1 MATSDLVDEFL
12 RSYQEAFGSF
22 DAARIAGHFAYPAHV
37 TSDAQDVVLTSVADA
52 GAWTKALER
61 LLDTHRRANVASARV
76 VERTVAEL
84 SARVCH
90 AAVSWSV
97 HDADGRELYRFHATY
112 TLVRRDDSLLVSALA
127 HDELPRLQACLS
139 GGPTDHGR
147 A

>member
-1 MATSDLVDEFL
+1 MPTSHLVDEFL
-12 RSYQEAFGSF
+12 RSYQQAFGSF

-52 GAWTKALER
+52 ATWTKALER
-61 LLDTHRRANVASARV
+61 LLGTHRQAKVASARV

-84 SARVCH
+84 SPRVCH
-90 AAVSWSV
+90 ATVAWSV

-112 TLVRRDDSLLVSALA
+112 TLVGHDGSLLVAALA

-139 GGPTDHGR
+139 EGPADGGR